1 MSAWGR
7 NETGPP
13 LSTPVGGSRLDDR
26 HHYPLEPFTTMALLG
41 HRMHRTLRETGF
53 GWAFVLLAGWVLWP
67 PRAVYW
73 SALAEIVG
81 APLTLVLVGA
91 LAVGLGFAVGVLRGV
106 AIRPFVAGALLAYG
120 SGMLAIEVV
129 VRPESPV
136 HLLLYGALLG
146 CLVGGAVLGSHIG

>member
-1 MSAWGR
+1 
-7 NETGPP
+7 
-13 LSTPVGGSRLDDR
+13 
-26 HHYPLEPFTTMALLG
+26 
-41 HRMHRTLRETGF
+41 MHRTFREAAL
-53 GWAFVLLAGWVLWP
+53 GWAFVLLAGWALWP

-73 SALAEIVG
+73 SALAEVAG
-81 APLTLVLVGA
+81 APLTLLLVGA
-91 LAVGLGFAVGVLRGV
+91 LAVGLGFAVGFLRGV
-106 AIRPFVAGALLAYG
+106 AVRPFVAGALLAYG